1 MIRHRLTV
9 PNVMSSIAVFAVLA
23 GGTAYAAGGTIHS
36 SDIVDGEVKSVDVG
50 DGEVKSADVKDE
62 SLTTF
67 DISTMLGADVVDGSL
82 TGADI
87 QDGSLNSADLANNSV
102 SGSKVSDNSLTGAD
116 IDESTLNLAPVS
128 TATFTGTDT
137 GASYP
142 DTYTNIMQKS
152 GLPDGSWAVTA
163 TVNSSAQFTNP
174 DHEATTDMT
183 CVLRNGNGDYL
194 GGATDRRRIP
204 SGDIGKRSL
213 TMTGGVQIGG
223 PPGVPYPRTVSVLC
237 TSQEVERI
245 DYGSMMLI
253 RVGGFS

>member
-1 MIRHRLTV
+1 MLRKLKSRV
-9 PNVMSSIAVFAVLA
+9 SYANVMSSIAVFAVLA

-128 TATFTGTDT
+128 TTTFANFQGPKAVSTLV
-137 GASYP
+137 P
-142 DTYTNIMQKS
+142 IMDKTV
-152 GLPDGSWAVTA
+152 PAGSWAVTA
-163 TVNSSAQFTNP
+163 TVNSSVGTESHSG
-174 DHEATTDMT
+174 DVTRDVV
-183 CVLRNGNGDYL
+183 CSLRDGGLHFL
-194 GGATDRRRIP
+194 GGATDRRTAP
-204 SGDIGKRSL
+204 AGQAAKRTL
-213 TMTGGVQIGG
+213 TMTGGFQSQASSN
-223 PPGVPYPRTVSVLC
+223 TVSVWC
-237 TSQEVERI
+237 GAQGTEII
-245 DYGSMMLI
+245 DYASMMLI